1 MHAFLVNQIILVS
14 HVLNYFFSEYWVDMY
29 FYLIGRLWFYEWRTL
44 IDNSEK
50 EDEVQLFDDLE
61 EDEEHL
67 FDNINMLWQTYWIVQ
82 HK

>member
-67 FDNINMLWQTYWIVQ
+67 FDHINMLWQTYWIVQ

>member
-67 FDNINMLWQTYWIVQ
+67 FDNINMLWQTYWIV
-82 HK
+82 